1 MAMDATNPHVQ
12 RLSFQPGQVIFAQGE
27 IGYDFYIVESGTV
40 SIAANNV
47 EIAKAETGESFG
59 EFALLDKQPRSASA
73 IALTACQVVKVS
85 KDGYQQMLSEL
96 PTWAV
101 SMLEAFA
108 RRIKTSNEILKKIP
122 QFLPRN

>member
-1 MAMDATNPHVQ
+1 MLDATNPHVNRQ
-12 RLSFQPGQVIFAQGE
+12 SYAPGEIIFAQGE
-27 IGYDFYIVESGTV
+27 IGYDFYIVEAGTV
-40 SIAANNV
+40 QIVTNNV
-47 EIAKAETGESFG
+47 EIARVETGESFG

-73 IALTACQVVKVS
+73 KALTPCTVVKVS

-101 SMLEAFA
+101 CMLEAFA
-108 RRIKTSNEILKKIP
+108 RRIRTSNEILKKIP